1 MTKPALYIRVLVVA
15 HVVIDHAMVRTLLV
29 GGATVAPLGD
39 HQLQPS
45 GSALVLALLSCCAAA
60 AALVQ
65 RVFVGRRA
73 RAKREPRP
81 AIEPEAPAP
90 APPPALEVP
99 LVPEV
104 QRAHIRAYRTGAR
117 FIRLS

>member
-1 MTKPALYIRVLVVA
+1 
-15 HVVIDHAMVRTLLV
+15 MVRTLLV

-39 HQLQPS
+39 HQLQP
-45 GSALVLALLSCCAAA
+45 GGGALVLAFLSCCAAA

-65 RVFVGRRA
+65 RVWNVRRS
-73 RAKREPRP
+73 RKEPKP
-81 AIEPEAPAP
+81 PPEPEAPAP
-90 APPPALEVP
+90 VPPPAPEAVLEV
-99 LVPEV
+99 V